1 MMEADAGNFG
11 FEGPGPAGFSKAWFA
26 PLSPLALVAPF
37 RGAKSSHN
45 FRAHAWGRSTFPGRG
60 LLPAVR

>member
-11 FEGPGPAGFSKAWFA
+11 FEG
-26 PLSPLALVAPF
+26 LA
-37 RGAKSSHN
+37 
-45 FRAHAWGRSTFPGRG
+45 GRSPFPGRG